1 MKRQTCRTTSPC
13 FSKCETV
20 PLLSRH
26 ALPLASCVL
35 FCCVG
40 DEADNKEKGSQVCE
54 EEEDD
59 DDDPENRY
67 IKTNCTDNL
76 DWILTVYWNYSASVC
91 TLVTVFSL

>member
-1 MKRQTCRTTSPC
+1 MKDFAGLLLGKHVMC

-20 PLLSRH
+20 PLPSRH
-26 ALPLASCVL
+26 ALLLASCVL

-40 DEADNKEKGSQVCE
+40 DEVDNKEKVSQVC

-67 IKTNCTDNL
+67 IKTNEIIWTG
-76 DWILTVYWNYSASVC
+76 
-91 TLVTVFSL
+91 F